1 MLKKVS
7 RLFVIKTRFEALAV
21 IHALALGAVERG
33 YHYLN
38 QYPGVFGYLL
48 FGACSI
54 TVLMA
59 GAKLLDAVTPARA
72 AGGPPTSGERRRH
85 GRRAEDRRQ
94 AETAR
99 PA

>member
-1 MLKKVS
+1 MDMLGKVR

-33 YHYLN
+33 YHYLH

-48 FGACSI
+48 FGACAL

-59 GAKLLDAVTPARA
+59 GAKLLDSVTPPRRA
-72 AGGPPTSGERRRH
+72 AYAGPERR
-85 GRRAEDRRQ
+85 GADRRHPS
-94 AETAR
+94 AAR